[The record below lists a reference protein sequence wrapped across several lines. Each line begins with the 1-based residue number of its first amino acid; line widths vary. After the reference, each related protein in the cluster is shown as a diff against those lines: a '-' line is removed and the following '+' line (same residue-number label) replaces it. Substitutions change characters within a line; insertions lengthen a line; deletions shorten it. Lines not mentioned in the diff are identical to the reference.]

1 MYTIIGA
8 DGREYGPAS
17 AEQIRQW
24 IVEGRVH
31 AQTLTKAEAS
41 PEWKPLASF
50 PELLQ
55 KPLPATPSISPVGL
69 PKPLTNS
76 SAIAGLVMGILSVMP
91 TGWFCCIPVFSVL
104 GIIFSSRGLSQIRR
118 NPLQETGKGI
128 ATTGLVLSILGLIA
142 PLLFAALLGAS
153 RILGRRPFYWHW
165 YRSW

>member
-1 MYTIIGA
+1 MYKIIGA

-24 IVEGRVH
+24 IIERRAH
-31 AQTLTKAEAS
+31 AQTLIKVEDTAD
-41 PEWKPLASF
+41 WKPLASF

-55 KPLPATPSISPVGL
+55 KPLPATPHIAPAGL
-69 PKPLTNS
+69 PRPSTNG
-76 SAIAGLVMGILSVMP
+76 SAIAGLVMGILSVTP
-91 TGWFCCIPVFSVL
+91 FGWFCCIPLFSVL

-142 PLLFAALLGAS
+142 PLFLAALLGAT

>member
-17 AEQIRQW
+17 AEQVREW
-24 IVEGRVH
+24 IVEGRAH
-31 AQTLTKAEAS
+31 AQTLTKVESTA
-41 PEWKPLASF
+41 EWKPLASF

-55 KPLPATPSISPVGL
+55 KPLPAAPYVAPAILQRPS
-69 PKPLTNS
+69 TNG

-91 TGWFCCIPVFSVL
+91 TGWFCCIPLFSVL
-104 GIIFSSRGLSQIRR
+104 GIIFSSRALSQIKR

-142 PLLFAALLGAS
+142 PLLFAALLGAT

-165 YRSW
+165 YRRW

>member
-24 IVEGRVH
+24 IAEGRTH
-31 AQTLTKAEAS
+31 AQTLTKVEGTA
-41 PEWKPLASF
+41 EWKPLASF

-55 KPLPATPSISPVGL
+55 KPSPATPSFSTVGV
-69 PKPLTNS
+69 PQPSTNG
-76 SAIAGLVMGILSVMP
+76 SAIAGLVMGILSVTP
-91 TGWFCCIPVFSVL
+91 FGWFCCIPLFSVL
-104 GIIFSSRGLSQIRR
+104 GIILSSRGLSQIKR
-118 NPLQETGKGI
+118 NPLQETGKGV

-142 PLLFAALLGAS
+142 PLFLAALLGAT

-165 YRSW
+165 YRRW